1 MASECLRVPTS
12 AYDCIPH
19 QMHALIASL
28 IRCML
33 THWALPIDEAEA
45 LRLAAEAGAAAAPSG
60 AVVGN
65 GAVLGDHLESAQ
77 SQQQQQQQQQ
87 QHQLPATVA
96 RPSYLSPYSWGLHAD
111 CLPH

>member
-1 MASECLRVPTS
+1 MSAYECLCV
-12 AYDCIPH
+12 H
-19 QMHALIASL
+19 MIASL

-45 LRLAAEAGAAAAPSG
+45 LRLAAEAGKAAVPSG

-65 GAVLGDHLESAQ
+65 GAVLGEHLESKQ
-77 SQQQQQQQQQ
+77 SQQQQQQQQ

-96 RPSYLSPYSWGLHAD
+96 RPSYLSPYLLLRRTSDGH
-111 CLPH
+111 

>member
-1 MASECLRVPTS
+1 MVSECLRVPTS

-19 QMHALIASL
+19 QVHALIASL

-45 LRLAAEAGAAAAPSG
+45 LRLAAEAGAAAAPCS

-65 GAVLGDHLESAQ
+65 GAVLGEHLESAQ
-77 SQQQQQQQQQ
+77 SQQQQQQQQ

-96 RPSYLSPYSWGLHAD
+96 RPSYLSPYLLLQRTSDGH
-111 CLPH
+111 

>member
-1 MASECLRVPTS
+1 
-12 AYDCIPH
+12 
-19 QMHALIASL
+19 
-28 IRCML
+28 ML

-65 GAVLGDHLESAQ
+65 GAVLGEHLESAQ
-77 SQQQQQQQQQ
+77 SQQQQQQQ

-96 RPSYLSPYSWGLHAD
+96 RPSYLSPYLLLQRTSDLGH
-111 CLPH
+111 

>member
-33 THWALPIDEAEA
+33 THWDRPIDEAEA
-45 LRLAAEAGAAAAPSG
+45 LRLAAEAGAAAAPCS

-65 GAVLGDHLESAQ
+65 GAVLGEHLESAQ
-77 SQQQQQQQQQ
+77 SQQQQQQQ

-96 RPSYLSPYSWGLHAD
+96 RPSYLSPYLLLQFTSDGH
-111 CLPH
+111 

>member
-1 MASECLRVPTS
+1 
-12 AYDCIPH
+12 
-19 QMHALIASL
+19 
-28 IRCML
+28 ML

-65 GAVLGDHLESAQ
+65 GAVLGEHLESAQ
-77 SQQQQQQQQQ
+77 SQQQQQQQQ

-96 RPSYLSPYSWGLHAD
+96 RPSYLSPYCFSNAPLMATD
-111 CLPH
+111 AL

>member
-1 MASECLRVPTS
+1 
-12 AYDCIPH
+12 
-19 QMHALIASL
+19 
-28 IRCML
+28 ML

-65 GAVLGDHLESAQ
+65 GAVLGEHLESAQ
-77 SQQQQQQQQQ
+77 SQQQQQ

-96 RPSYLSPYSWGLHAD
+96 RPSYLSPYCFSNAPLILATDGL
-111 CLPH
+111 